1 MFPVRS
7 FYLLAILFYFG
18 TTIILRLGASDR
30 NPLPILGAAILVAMS
45 VIYFITI
52 APKLRPLLR
61 LNLFQSLFVFS
72 VLFNAYFFIDLF
84 YGHYTAADSG
94 ELHGRK
100 LRCFVIFNVWVI
112 SFTNFFRI
120 GYSGGIKNLKTFA
133 FFLFAVSAIMLAAE
147 VYSDLYT
154 SQAGE
159 VNVVAGYALI
169 CVLPLVLFLNKQF
182 TLEFVLITAIFT
194 AASGKRGAIL
204 AICAII
210 LVFLVIHFLEKKEP
224 LKRNALLIRTLVLF
238 PPIVCGIYLVQNIF
252 LQNLTQRMTQ
262 LLSGVET
269 SDGSVR
275 YGSGRSNFWLK
286 VFEGWNDSTVF
297 NKIFGLGFFSTV
309 STVQERSGPAI
320 YAHNDYLETLHNF
333 GILGLSLFLIFSA
346 ALIRFTVRVTKRSAL
361 LVGSIIIIGFLA
373 RSFFSGILYRTDT
386 ILFAVSSGL
395 VLGFL
400 YRERIASLRVDHS
413 S

>member
-84 YGHYTAADSG
+84 YGHSTAADSG

-133 FFLFAVSAIMLAAE
+133 FFLF
-147 VYSDLYT
+147 
-154 SQAGE
+154 
-159 VNVVAGYALI
+159 GYALI

-210 LVFLVIHFLEKKEP
+210 LVFLVIYFLEKKEP

-238 PPIVCGIYLVQNIF
+238 PPIICGIYLVQNIF